1 MERES
6 TRAIGRDGEEIAAEY
21 LRNNGYRI
29 VEKNYRN
36 RFGEID
42 VIAKDG
48 NTLVFVEVKT
58 RNTPSY
64 GPPSSAVDSKKQQR
78 IGKVAVTY
86 LTKKGLTQHPIRFD
100 VVSICDGEIEVIRD
114 AFELREDFSW

>member
-29 VEKNYRN
+29 VEKNYKN

-42 VIAKDG
+42 IIAKDG
-48 NTLVFVEVKT
+48 NTVVFIEVKT

-64 GPPSSAVDSKKQQR
+64 GTPSSAVDSKKQQR
-78 IGKVAVTY
+78 MGKVAVTY
-86 LTKKGLTQHPIRFD
+86 LIKKRLTHHPVRFD
-100 VVSICDGEIEVIRD
+100 VVSICDGKIEVIRD

>member
-29 VEKNYRN
+29 VEKNYKN

-42 VIAKDG
+42 IIAKDG
-48 NTLVFVEVKT
+48 NTVVFIEVKT

-64 GPPSSAVDSKKQQR
+64 GTPSSAVDSKKQQR

>member
-29 VEKNYRN
+29 VEKNYKN

-48 NTLVFVEVKT
+48 NTVVFIEVKT

-64 GPPSSAVDSKKQQR
+64 GTPSSAVDSKKQQR
-78 IGKVAVTY
+78 IGKVALTY
-86 LTKKGLTQHPIRFD
+86 LTKKGLTQHPVRFD

>member
-6 TRAIGRDGEEIAAEY
+6 TRAIGRDGEKIAAEY

-29 VEKNYRN
+29 VEKNYKN

-42 VIAKDG
+42 VIAKEG
-48 NTLVFVEVKT
+48 QTVVFVEVKT
-58 RNTPSY
+58 RKTSSY
-64 GPPSSAVDSKKQQR
+64 GTPSSAVDSKKQQR
-78 IGKVAVTY
+78 MGKAAVTY
-86 LTKKGLTQHPIRFD
+86 LTEKRLIHHPVRFD

>member
-29 VEKNYRN
+29 VEKNYKN

-42 VIAKDG
+42 IIAKDG
-48 NTLVFVEVKT
+48 NTVVFIEVKT

-64 GPPSSAVDSKKQQR
+64 GTPSSAVDSKKQQR
-78 IGKVAVTY
+78 IGKVALTY
-86 LTKKGLTQHPIRFD
+86 LTKKGLTQHPVRFD
-100 VVSICDGEIEVIRD
+100 VVSICDGKIEVIRD

>member
-1 MERES
+1 MERVS

-29 VEKNYRN
+29 VEKNYKN

-64 GPPSSAVDSKKQQR
+64 GSPSSAVDSKKQQR

-86 LTKKGLTQHPIRFD
+86 LTEKRLTHSPVRFD

-114 AFELREDFSW
+114 AFELRDDFSW

>member
-29 VEKNYRN
+29 VEKNYKN

-48 NTLVFVEVKT
+48 NTVVFIEVKT

-64 GPPSSAVDSKKQQR
+64 GTPSSAVDSKKQQR

>member
-6 TRAIGRDGEEIAAEY
+6 TRTIGRNGEEIAAEY

-29 VEKNYRN
+29 VEKNYKN

-48 NTLVFVEVKT
+48 NTVVFIEVKT

-64 GPPSSAVDSKKQQR
+64 GTPSSAVDSKKQQR
-78 IGKVAVTY
+78 IGKVALTY
-86 LTKKGLTQHPIRFD
+86 LTKKGLTQHPVRFD

>member
-29 VEKNYRN
+29 VEKNYKN

-42 VIAKDG
+42 IIAKDG
-48 NTLVFVEVKT
+48 NTVVFIEVKT

-64 GPPSSAVDSKKQQR
+64 GTPSSAVDSKKQQR
-78 IGKVAVTY
+78 IGKVALTY
-86 LTKKGLTQHPIRFD
+86 LTKKGLTQHPVRFD
-100 VVSICDGEIEVIRD
+100 AVSICDGEIEVIRD